1 MSLIC
6 AEDYQRLA
14 RDRLSADVWD
24 FIEGGSGAEI
34 TLEANRRAF
43 DEVRLRPRVLV
54 DVSHCSTR
62 AAVLGAS
69 LAVPMGIAPTAF
81 HKLAH
86 PDAEVGTARGAGA
99 AGALYIVG
107 LFASRTIEEIAEA
120 ASGPLWFQLYWL
132 QRRDVMEY
140 LVKRVVAAGYRAVVL
155 TVDTPRIGRRL
166 RDLRNA
172 FALDPEIRAVNLDQD
187 LMAATHRRRIGESAI
202 AVHSAQTF
210 DASLTW
216 DDLTWLRETT
226 ELPLVLKGIL
236 TAEDAVRALDCGVD
250 AIIVSNHGGRQL
262 DGAPASLHALAEVT
276 AAVDGRCPV
285 LFDGGVRRGN
295 DVFIAL
301 ALGASAVL
309 IGRPVLWAL
318 AVNGGAGVAA
328 LLRLL
333 QEELTVTMALTGRP
347 TIADIDRSAVNVRAA

>member
-1 MSLIC
+1 VSLIC

-295 DVFIAL
+295 DIFIAL

-333 QEELTVTMALTGRP
+333 QEELTLTMTLAGRP
-347 TIADIDRSAVNVRAA
+347 TIADIDRSAVTMRAA

>member
-295 DVFIAL
+295 DIFIAL

-333 QEELTVTMALTGRP
+333 QEELTLTMTLAGRP
-347 TIADIDRSAVNVRAA
+347 TIADIDRSAVTMRAA

>member
-43 DEVRLRPRVLV
+43 DDVRLRPRVLV

-62 AAVLGAS
+62 TAVLGAS
-69 LAVPMGIAPTAF
+69 LAVPMGVAPTAY

-107 LFASRTIEEIAEA
+107 MFSSRTIEEVAEA

-140 LVKRVVAAGYRAVVL
+140 LVKRVATAGYGAVVL
-155 TVDTPRIGRRL
+155 TVDAPRIGRRL

-172 FALDPEIRAVNLDQD
+172 FALDPDIRAVNLDQD

-216 DDLTWLRETT
+216 EDLAWLRTT
-226 ELPLVLKGIL
+226 TDLPVVLKGIL
-236 TAEDAVRALDCGVD
+236 TGEDALRALDCGVD

-262 DGAPASLHALAEVT
+262 DGATASLHALMEVT
-276 AAVDGRCPV
+276 AAVGGRCPV
-285 LFDGGVRRGN
+285 LFDGGVRCGN

-347 TIADIDRSAVNVRAA
+347 TIPDIDRSAVTVRAA